1 MTGYNRTANTAIDGT
16 YNNLEKAKETAIAL
30 TDGNYSLNIDSIMGS
45 DNLGDIE
52 SGIRYLNEI
61 SDKCWL
67 LSSIALYSMVY
78 DESMYKQSGLFW
90 ADYLKESRARLGLAP
105 RDVSEQLSAGRFF
118 IKHYSALERA
128 GWSPIG
134 SARKMA
140 RAELAVEMSGS
151 VEETIKH
158 LVSDSWREF
167 NAWYSSFKPVQALPK
182 PTEYARDDIEI
193 TPDKILVQGID
204 AVTLNDE
211 LPLADRE
218 RFAGY
223 MTKIFEAI
231 KNGYEPAIIPV
242 YDANEGKRL
251 EILRDKERAKR

>member
-1 MTGYNRTANTAIDGT
+1 MRMDVIDGT
-16 YNNLEKAKETAIAL
+16 VDELKKAKDTAIAL
-30 TDGNYSLNIDSIMGS
+30 SSGYTTDISSILDS
-45 DNLGDIE
+45 DNLDVIE
-52 SGIRYLNEI
+52 NGIKSLNEM

-67 LSSIALYSMVY
+67 LSSIVLYTMIY
-78 DESMYKQSGLFW
+78 DKSMYQQSGLMW
-90 ADYLKESRARLGLAP
+90 SEYLHESRARLGLAP
-105 RDVSEQLSAGRFF
+105 RDITEQLSGARFF
-118 IKHYSALERA
+118 LKHYKALERA
-128 GWSPIG
+128 GWSPAG

-151 VEETIKH
+151 VDETIQH

-167 NAWYSSFKPVQALPK
+167 QSWYSSFKVVQSLPQH
-182 PTEYARDDIEI
+182 TEYARDDIEI
-193 TPDKILVQGID
+193 QADRILVQGID
-204 AVTLNDE
+204 AVTLNE
-211 LPLADRE
+211 QLPMADRE

-223 MTKIFEAI
+223 ITKIFEAI

>member
-1 MTGYNRTANTAIDGT
+1 MRMGAIDGT
-16 YNNLEKAKETAIAL
+16 VDDIQRAKDTAIAL
-30 TDGNYSLNIDSIMGS
+30 TNGYTPDIISILDSGNLD
-45 DNLGDIE
+45 E
-52 SGIRYLNEI
+52 VETGIKTLNEM

-67 LSSIALYSMVY
+67 LSSIVLYTSIY
-78 DESMYKQSGLFW
+78 DHSMYQQSGLMW
-90 ADYLKESRARLGLAP
+90 SDYLHQSRERLGLAP
-105 RDVSEQLSAGRFF
+105 RDITEQLSGARFF
-118 IKHYSALERA
+118 LKYHKRLADA
-128 GWSPIG
+128 GWSPAG
-134 SARKMA
+134 SARKLA
-140 RAELAVEMSGS
+140 RAELALEMSGNIDD
-151 VEETIKH
+151 TISH

-167 NAWYSSFKPVQALPK
+167 NAWYSSFKTVQALPK

-204 AVTLNDE
+204 AVTLNDQ

-223 MTKIFEAI
+223 ITKIFEAI